1 MMTDRY
7 LGVLNAYK
15 LWFPNLYNRT
25 VDCWQTDIYTLL
37 ATLDDGS
44 RIEFN
49 SRTNAMRDVTGL
61 YSTGVNEMDEE
72 SWRKEFGRHL
82 RRAITDK
89 GITQERLADMS
100 GISRQMMTRYIRGL
114 STPSGYILSKLT
126 EILECDARELTGFG
140 SAEEWKEK

>member
-25 VDCWQTDIYTLL
+25 VDCWMTDINTLL

-44 RIEFN
+44 KIEFN
-49 SRTNAMRDVTGL
+49 SQTNAMRDVTGL
-61 YSTGVNEMDEE
+61 YSTGVTEMDEE
-72 SWRKEFGRHL
+72 SWRKEFGHYL
-82 RRAITDK
+82 RRAIGDK

-100 GISRQMMTRYIRGL
+100 GISKQMLTRYVRGH
-114 STPSGYILSKLT
+114 STPSGYVLSKIS
-126 EILECDARELTGFG
+126 EILGCDARELTGFG